1 MQPQYAKP
9 PVRDQVSSRNK
20 LAAPTPKRR
29 GRKSVDI
36 NWPVAVADGRIALG
50 IIDKVDG
57 AFVAVDGAGA
67 VVDSFEDLRSA
78 VRAFP
83 DVSSAANPQP
93 SPKSTDPNFLAARR
107 ASNRGSN

>member
-9 PVRDQVSSRNK
+9 PAQDQVSSRNK
-20 LAAPTPKRR
+20 LAARTPKRR

-57 AFVAVDGAGA
+57 AIVG
-67 VVDSFEDLRSA
+67 SFEDLRSA

-93 SPKSTDPNFLAARR
+93 SPKSTDPNFLAACR

>member
-1 MQPQYAKP
+1 M
-9 PVRDQVSSRNK
+9 
-20 LAAPTPKRR
+20 PKRR

-67 VVDSFEDLRSA
+67 IVGSFEDLCSA

-83 DVSSAANPQP
+83 DVSYAANPQP
-93 SPKSTDPNFLAARR
+93 SPKSTDPNFLAACR

>member
-9 PVRDQVSSRNK
+9 PARDQVSSRNK
-20 LAAPTPKRR
+20 LAARTAKRR

-36 NWPVAVADGRIALG
+36 NWPVAVAAGRIALG
-50 IIDKVDG
+50 IIDKVDD
-57 AFVAVDGAGA
+57 AFVAVDGAGDI
-67 VVDSFEDLRSA
+67 VGSFEGLRSA

-93 SPKSTDPNFLAARR
+93 SPKSTGPNFLAARR

>member
-9 PVRDQVSSRNK
+9 PARDQVSSRNK
-20 LAAPTPKRR
+20 LAARTPKRR
-29 GRKSVDI
+29 ERKSVDI

-57 AFVAVDGAGA
+57 AFVAVDGVGA
-67 VVDSFEDLRSA
+67 IVGSFEDLRSA

-83 DVSSAANPQP
+83 GVSSAANPQP
-93 SPKSTDPNFLAARR
+93 SPKSTDPNFLAACR

>member
-9 PVRDQVSSRNK
+9 PARDQVSSRNK
-20 LAAPTPKRR
+20 LTARTPKRR
-29 GRKSVDI
+29 GRESVDI

-67 VVDSFEDLRSA
+67 IVGSFEDLRGFNVVFSGEQ
-78 VRAFP
+78 RE
-83 DVSSAANPQP
+83 
-93 SPKSTDPNFLAARR
+93 ARL
-107 ASNRGSN
+107 G